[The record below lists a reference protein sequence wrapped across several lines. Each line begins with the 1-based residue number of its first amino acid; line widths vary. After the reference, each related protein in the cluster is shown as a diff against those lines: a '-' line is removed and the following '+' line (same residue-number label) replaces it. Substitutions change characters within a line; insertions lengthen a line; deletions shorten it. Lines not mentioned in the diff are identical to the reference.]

1 MSAQNKKARGP
12 SFARGR
18 RVPFVTQLTPTDCG
32 VACLSAVLTFHGK
45 EIPTNSVRNYLGG
58 GRNGVTARQILI
70 AAREL
75 GLRARGVSITP
86 EKLRFLPCGS
96 VLHWELNHFVVFER
110 LTRSGIEV
118 MDPGVGRRHVDHAT
132 VNQALSGV
140 ALVFEPGE
148 DFVPERR
155 SQGYSALD
163 RTIAARWVERV
174 APERWS
180 ATTSLKF
187 ASNMLSTAAEAGIIK
202 GRKDPRQLTVVA
214 VPDAAIGYALYLL
227 RTVDYAGTL
236 SENPYL
242 RSLGIDGGL
251 FPLALAR
258 VPGIRY
264 RALGG
269 VHEVDWRYP
278 SLAEWGT
285 DNLGASA

>member
-1 MSAQNKKARGP
+1 M
-12 SFARGR
+12 
-18 RVPFVTQLTPTDCG
+18 
-32 VACLSAVLTFHGK
+32 
-45 EIPTNSVRNYLGG
+45 
-58 GRNGVTARQILI
+58 TARAAEATEIHTRILRCML
-70 AAREL
+70 AADDCYAYWQRVDVSVPIEQRAAVAFQQRWFGVKSEARVRTLIPNMVERFDRYPEAL
-75 GLRARGVSITP
+75 GLLQSLGTVPAM
-86 EKLRFLPCGS
+86 LRPWICH
-96 VLHWELNHFVVFER
+96 LHLQ
-110 LTRSGIEV
+110 LS
-118 MDPGVGRRHVDHAT
+118 DPIYRRFT
-132 VNQALSGV
+132 
-140 ALVFEPGE
+140 GE
-148 DFVPERR
+148 YVPERR
-155 SQGYSALD
+155 AQGYSALD
-163 RTIAARWVERV
+163 RTIAARWVESV

-187 ASNMLSTAAEAGIIK
+187 ASNMLSAAAEAGIIK
-202 GRKDPRQLTVVA
+202 GRKDPRKLTAVA

-242 RSLGIDGGL
+242 RSLGIDGGI

-269 VHEVDWRYP
+269 VHEVDWRYA